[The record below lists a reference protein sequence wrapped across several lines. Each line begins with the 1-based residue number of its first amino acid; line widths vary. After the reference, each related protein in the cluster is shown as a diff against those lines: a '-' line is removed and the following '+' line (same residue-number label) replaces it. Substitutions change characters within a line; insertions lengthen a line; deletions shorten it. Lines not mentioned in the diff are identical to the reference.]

1 MADKA
6 LSFHWQ
12 TDADALPFLGAA
24 AFDVTV
30 RSIVIE
36 AYLSC
41 LADPEQWISYS
52 RNKNFYRRSRY
63 RRTIYTYATVI
74 RAVDLLAREGWLEH
88 CKASQGGLG
97 WQSTFRASP
106 KLMAAIC
113 SAIPLE
119 VDSVEPIVLRD
130 RADKG
135 RVEYRD
141 TRETIRMRRH
151 LEEINE
157 ALLSVEISHPTLG
170 IIRPG
175 SPTRIGNA
183 NPGPARQ
190 TLSRVFSGT
199 FGQGGRFYGGFW
211 IGMKD
216 KERVRL
222 TINGQEVTE
231 PDYKAIHPTLLYAED
246 GTSFDGEPYD
256 IPGYPKEFRKLIKIA
271 FNTMVNAGDR
281 KKAAWSVFQRARVL
295 TDAGTIPVGCCSLEA
310 INALL
315 DAIEVRHRP
324 IRRAFYS
331 DAGIRLQRIDSG
343 MAESVVLNLVR
354 QGIPTLPV
362 HDSFITE
369 KQHSNRLEEVMDKA
383 LKLAMKSPDSETDF
397 SRLISVSNQRE
408 ISPRDLHTASDLH
421 NGREALTLDPP
432 EPTPS
437 LALAWLLASFLPPPY
452 GLALVLG
459 VLGVSGDLEQIGC
472 IAQIRAAA

>member
-6 LSFHWQ
+6 LSFQWQ

-41 LADPEQWISYS
+41 LTDPEQWISYS

-74 RAVDLLAREGWLEH
+74 RTVDVLAREGWLEH
-88 CKASQGGLG
+88 RKASQGSLG
-97 WQSTFRASP
+97 RQSTFRASP
-106 KLMAAIC
+106 KLMAVISPAI
-113 SAIPLE
+113 AIALE
-119 VDSVEPIVLRD
+119 TVEPIVLRD

-151 LEEINE
+151 LDEINE
-157 ALLSVEISHPTLG
+157 ALSSIEISHPALG

-175 SPTRIGNA
+175 APTRIEDA
-183 NPGPARQ
+183 NPGPAQQ
-190 TLSRVFSGT
+190 TLSRVFNGT
-199 FGQGGRFYGGFW
+199 FGHGGRFYGGFW
-211 IGMKD
+211 IGMKG

-222 TINGQEVTE
+222 TINGQETIE
-231 PDYKAIHPTLLYAED
+231 RDYKAIHPTLLYAEA
-246 GTSFDGEPYD
+246 GTSFDGDPYG
-256 IPGYPKEFRKLIKIA
+256 IPGYPTEFRKLIKIA
-271 FNTMVNAGDR
+271 FNTMVNASARSG
-281 KKAAWSVFQRARVL
+281 AAWSVFQRARVL
-295 TDAGTIPVGCCSLEA
+295 TDAGTIPVGCCSLQA

-315 DAIEVRHRP
+315 DAIEARHGR

-331 DAGIRLQRIDSG
+331 DAGIRLQRTDSDLT
-343 MAESVVLNLVR
+343 ENVVLNLTR
-354 QGIPTLPV
+354 QSIATLPV

-383 LKLAMKSPDSETDF
+383 LKLAMKSPGSETGF

-421 NGREALTLDPP
+421 NGREAPTLDPP

-437 LALAWLLASFLPPPY
+437 LALAWVWASFLPPPY

-459 VLGVSGDLEQIGC
+459 VSGDLEKIGR